1 MLGEKDM
8 TQKTLEAFNDVFA
21 DIVNGLL
28 FQGEQVISET
38 SLTDAQP
45 LSMYKADGKL
55 HEQERD
61 VAKYWN
67 MAASACINV
76 RIAFLGFENQTKYE
90 KDMPLRFFG
99 YDGAAYRAELSQNDR
114 YPVITLVLYFGNEPW
129 GKNRSLYDAIEIP
142 ERFKPFVNDYKIN
155 LFEIAHLPEEA
166 INYFRSDFRIVVDYF
181 VHRKT
186 NKDYRPTD
194 HVKFRHVDEL
204 LKMMAS
210 ITRDDRFLDVLYDE
224 EGGKPEDMCEVLD
237 RAEAKGEAK
246 GIDIGEAK
254 GIDKARLESIK
265 NLMKNVGWTIQQ
277 AMDALGIPKS
287 EQSKYIAEL

>member
-1 MLGEKDM
+1 M
-8 TQKTLEAFNDVFA
+8 
-21 DIVNGLL
+21 NGLL

-114 YPVITLVLYFGNEPW
+114 YPVITFSSLLRKRTM
-129 GKNRSLYDAIEIP
+129 GK
-142 ERFKPFVNDYKIN
+142 
-155 LFEIAHLPEEA
+155 
-166 INYFRSDFRIVVDYF
+166 
-181 VHRKT
+181 
-186 NKDYRPTD
+186 
-194 HVKFRHVDEL
+194 
-204 LKMMAS
+204 
-210 ITRDDRFLDVLYDE
+210 
-224 EGGKPEDMCEVLD
+224 
-237 RAEAKGEAK
+237 
-246 GIDIGEAK
+246 
-254 GIDKARLESIK
+254 ESFFTGRQI
-265 NLMKNVGWTIQQ
+265 M
-277 AMDALGIPKS
+277 
-287 EQSKYIAEL
+287 